1 MKKLLLAL
9 AASVAAF
16 VPIHAQSDPFSSSI
30 TIYVRTTATDANIYL
45 WGTVGSQTN
54 VQLTDAWPGATLTKK
69 TTVAGKEFYYLTC
82 YDATEIK
89 AILSNGSAQTD
100 DLGPFTADTYLEY
113 DGARAAKVIDP
124 FETPETPET
133 PSVSAL
139 PANILHCFNWPP
151 SEVTAALPEIAA
163 GGFGAV
169 QISPLQRPDV
179 KKEGTEWYRLYRPY
193 DISFQPSD
201 FCSEAELKTLCAEAD
216 KLGIKVIVDV
226 VANHVD
232 QIAHDPWWDSNGRVR
247 WNGGIDQTDRNSIIT
262 GQAGDFG
269 DIVSEKQEV
278 IDRAVAYVTFLRDCG
293 VDGIRWDSA
302 KNIGLPSESCG
313 FWNGVT
319 AVDGLWHYGEILEAP
334 GPDQSII
341 KEYSQ
346 YMSVTDDRYSSDAA
360 RNHGGV
366 PAYADGAWVNN
377 QNVDADKL
385 VYWGES
391 HSTYANDEWSQ
402 DVARDVIDRA
412 YAAVACRNGATALY
426 LSRPLT
432 KGFNN
437 IKTGKG
443 STDFTG
449 KAVTEVN
456 KFRNAMAGKK
466 DAFLSQPDC
475 SSCVITRQDG
485 GAVIVAQTSGPVTM
499 SNVSSYCPAGTY
511 TDRVSGNIFTVT
523 ADEIKGTVGSTGIA
537 VIYSSEP
544 AVGDTF
550 FVAPLTYKITSVE
563 DKTVEVEAIDADAG
577 VTDLVIPSEVN
588 GYTVTSIAKNTFNGD
603 RNLVSV
609 VMPNT
614 ITSVGENAFYHCTNL
629 ASITLSKSL
638 TSLPGSMLEYTALT
652 SVIVPEGVTSLAG
665 YVFKNCNSLAEIV
678 LPSTLMSVG
687 KCCFETALSVSGLS
701 RTITLNSVTPPAVGE
716 DALVYANQDN
726 IKTHVIVPYGALSAY
741 QNTEWATLTTSIT
754 EQSAPD
760 NTFFVAPL
768 NYKITSVE
776 DKTVEVEAIDANAGI
791 TDLVIPSEVN
801 GYTVTSIEKQTFQ
814 NDHKLV
820 SVVIPNTITSIGSQV
835 FRNCTAL
842 TEITVPESVT
852 SIGEAAFGGCTNL
865 ASVYIKGQISTLNRL
880 VFDQCYNLQS
890 LVLPASLRTMSA
902 SVFGVKVSLN
912 ARIIFFGSPAAIV
925 KSNGE
930 TASGNFED
938 VFSTSEIYVPGSL
951 LSEYK
956 ETDVWNWRLAA
967 FHTFSLTTLPAEVS
981 ALEAGKTQQLSVK
994 LICADSSGEDENI
1007 EDKPEF
1013 ARIASDGIRWT
1024 SSDAAVAT
1032 VSDQG
1037 LVTAVAPGTAHI
1049 TAETPYSSAVF
1060 AACPVTVKESV
1071 TGIDSPVSDS
1081 ADALKVYA
1089 ANGLVHVEGA
1099 TPGAEVKVCD
1109 LSGRCLLT
1117 TRAHTFAAPARGLV
1131 LLTVASR
1138 TFKLTL

>member
-16 VPIHAQSDPFSSSI
+16 VPIHAQGDPFSSSI
-30 TIYVRTTATDANIYL
+30 TIYVSTTATDANIYL

-89 AILSNGSAQTD
+89 AILSNGGAQTG

-113 DGARAAKVIDP
+113 DGAYIAKVIDP

-163 GGFGAV
+163 AGFGAV

-179 KKEGTEWYRLYRPY
+179 KKEGTEWHRLYRPY

-232 QIAHDPWWDSNGRVR
+232 QTAHDTWWDSNGRVR

-334 GPDQSII
+334 GPDKSII

-366 PAYADGAWVNN
+366 PAYADGDWVNN

-402 DVARDVIDRA
+402 NVARDVIDRA

-485 GAVIVAQTSGPVTM
+485 GAVIVAQTSGPVTI

-550 FVAPLTYKITSVE
+550 FVAPL
-563 DKTVEVEAIDADAG
+563 
-577 VTDLVIPSEVN
+577 
-588 GYTVTSIAKNTFNGD
+588 
-603 RNLVSV
+603 
-609 VMPNT
+609 
-614 ITSVGENAFYHCTNL
+614 
-629 ASITLSKSL
+629 
-638 TSLPGSMLEYTALT
+638 
-652 SVIVPEGVTSLAG
+652 
-665 YVFKNCNSLAEIV
+665 
-678 LPSTLMSVG
+678 
-687 KCCFETALSVSGLS
+687 
-701 RTITLNSVTPPAVGE
+701 
-716 DALVYANQDN
+716 
-726 IKTHVIVPYGALSAY
+726 
-741 QNTEWATLTTSIT
+741 
-754 EQSAPD
+754 
-760 NTFFVAPL
+760 

-776 DKTVEVEAIDANAGI
+776 DKTVEVEAIDANAGV

-820 SVVIPNTITSIGSQV
+820 NVVIPNTITSIGSQA

-852 SIGEAAFGGCTNL
+852 SIGEAAFQGCTNL
-865 ASVYIKGQISTLNRL
+865 AGVYIKGQISTLNSS
-880 VFDQCYNLQS
+880 VFMNCYGLNW

-902 SVFGVKVSLN
+902 YVFGVNVSLN

-938 VFSTSEIYVPGSL
+938 VFGTSEIYVPGSL
-951 LSEYK
+951 LSEYRG
-956 ETDVWNWRLAA
+956 TDVWNWRSVA

-981 ALEAGKTQQLSVK
+981 ALEAGKTQQLSVR
-994 LICADSSGEDENI
+994 LTCADSSGEDEDI
-1007 EDKPEF
+1007 SDKPEF
-1013 ARIASDGIRWT
+1013 AHIASDGLKWT
-1024 SSDAAVAT
+1024 SSDPAVAT

-1060 AACPVTVKESV
+1060 AACPVTVTEAI
-1071 TGIDSPVSDS
+1071 TGIDSPVSDG